1 MKRVFLFLFVF
12 STVLAIG
19 QIDLNNGLILYYPL
33 DGNAND
39 FGPGNLDGI
48 PSVNWA
54 PDYQGNSS
62 GAAQFNGSDTYIDF
76 PEDLSLKPQLP
87 VSFSFYVR
95 LNSPNV
101 QQGWIFS
108 TNYSQN
114 TYRGIFCNI
123 DNAKIQFSI
132 GDGDLNSTSS
142 SARRTKTVTKPLNI
156 GQWYH
161 IVGVVRGLS
170 DMSIYVDCTD
180 EPGTYSGTG
189 GNINY
194 NSDPGSIGRGDIT
207 DISPYYFNGGLDDF
221 RYWNRALSEE
231 EVTAL
236 CELVAR
242 IENATEDNQF
252 SVTIGPNPAHD
263 FIAVHFSRD
272 FNNARVQYE
281 IRNMQGQVVTTGNP
295 KLQQGSNS
303 MLLDV
308 KLLPAGFY
316 YLHIRSEAGSLIKK
330 IIIE

>member
-1 MKRVFLFLFVF
+1 
-12 STVLAIG
+12 
-19 QIDLNNGLILYYPL
+19 
-33 DGNAND
+33 
-39 FGPGNLDGI
+39 
-48 PSVNWA
+48 
-54 PDYQGNSS
+54 
-62 GAAQFNGSDTYIDF
+62 
-76 PEDLSLKPQLP
+76 
-87 VSFSFYVR
+87 
-95 LNSPNV
+95 
-101 QQGWIFS
+101 
-108 TNYSQN
+108 
-114 TYRGIFCNI
+114 
-123 DNAKIQFSI
+123 
-132 GDGDLNSTSS
+132 
-142 SARRTKTVTKPLNI
+142 
-156 GQWYH
+156 
-161 IVGVVRGLS
+161 
-170 DMSIYVDCTD
+170 
-180 EPGTYSGTG
+180 
-189 GNINY
+189 
-194 NSDPGSIGRGDIT
+194 
-207 DISPYYFNGGLDDF
+207 LDDF